1 MNTTETIRFQADML
15 AEQINCIAD
24 DAIACEAE
32 SALARIR
39 QAHLILDRMHAII
52 SDTLQP

>member
-15 AEQINCIAD
+15 TEQINCIAD

>member
-1 MNTTETIRFQADML
+1 MTTTETIRFQAEML
-15 AEQINCIAD
+15 QQEAACIAD

-32 SALARIR
+32 SALSRIR

>member
-1 MNTTETIRFQADML
+1 MNITETLRFQADML
-15 AEQINCIAD
+15 QQEATCIAD
-24 DAIACEAE
+24 EAIACEAE

-39 QAHLILDRMHAII
+39 QAHIILDRMHAVI

>member
-1 MNTTETIRFQADML
+1 MNTTETIQFQANML
-15 AEQINCIAD
+15 QQQADGIAA

>member
-1 MNTTETIRFQADML
+1 MNTTETLRFQADML
-15 AEQINCIAD
+15 QQEVACIAD

>member
-1 MNTTETIRFQADML
+1 MNTTETLRFQADML
-15 AEQINCIAD
+15 AQQADCIID
-24 DAIACEAE
+24 DAINCEAA
-32 SALARIR
+32 SALERIR